1 VKQILRVADGCKYF
15 AALALQ
21 INIEFHDANLRT
33 VRFESRIGLLL
44 FVSARRKSAVV
55 REDKWNCCELR

>member
-1 VKQILRVADGCKYF
+1 MKQILRVADGCKHF

-21 INIEFHDANLRT
+21 TNIEFHDANLRT

-55 REDKWNCCELR
+55 REDK